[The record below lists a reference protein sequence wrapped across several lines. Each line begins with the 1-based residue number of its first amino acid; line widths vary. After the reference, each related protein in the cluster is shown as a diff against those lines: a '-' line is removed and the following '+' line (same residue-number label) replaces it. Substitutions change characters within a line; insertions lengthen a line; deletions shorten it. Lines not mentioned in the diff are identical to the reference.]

1 MNKYFQGKII
11 YTITY
16 EGGNINEAQ
25 QEMMPKTIMKFIATE
40 VNKKKITDK
49 EFVIPEDYQK
59 VTREELMNS
68 PGQCPPAG

>member
-1 MNKYFQGKII
+1 
-11 YTITY
+11 
-16 EGGNINEAQ
+16 
-25 QEMMPKTIMKFIATE
+25 

-68 PGQCPPAG
+68 PGQ